1 MQTAEQLVSKK
12 NKKILTISEDT
23 IILDAIKTMNEI
35 KVGSVFIERN
45 GKIVGVWTER
55 DLMKNTALE
64 DFDPATAKISDYMIT
79 NLISVPHDSNT
90 FQLMDVFL
98 GKRIR
103 HLLIEKNGEYVGLIS
118 PGDIMKAYISEKD
131 HELRDLNAM
140 VSWEYYENWRWDSHK

>member
-12 NKKILTISEDT
+12 NKKILTIKEDT
-23 IILDAIKTMNEI
+23 IVLDAIKAMNEI

-55 DLMKNTALE
+55 DLMNNTVLE

-79 NLISVPHDSNT
+79 DLISVPHDSNT

-103 HLLIEKNGEYVGLIS
+103 HLLIEKNGEFIGLIS
-118 PGDIMKAYISEKD
+118 PGDIMKAYISAKD
-131 HELRDLNAM
+131 QELRDLNAM
-140 VSWEYYENWRWDSHK
+140 VSWEYYENWRWDANK